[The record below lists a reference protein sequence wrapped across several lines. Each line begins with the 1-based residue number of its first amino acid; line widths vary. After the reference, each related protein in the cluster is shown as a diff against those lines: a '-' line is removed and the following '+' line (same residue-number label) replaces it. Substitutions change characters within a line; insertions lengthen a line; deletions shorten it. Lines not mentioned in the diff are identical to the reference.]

1 MDQLS
6 KKPDALY
13 LEDLQVG
20 QRFTSDSYHMDE
32 NRIKA
37 FAAEFDPSRSTLT
50 KQLRKPASLTDCP
63 QAVGTPRP

>member
-1 MDQLS
+1 MDEVIERQT
-6 KKPDALY
+6 ALY
-13 LEDLQVG
+13 LEDLHVG

-37 FAAEFDPSRSTLT
+37 FAAEFDPQPFHLDEA
-50 KQLRKPASLTDCP
+50 LRKPASLADCP